1 MSAMAIGLILISTLL
16 HAGWNSMGKKSGT
29 SISFYMWATACGM
42 LIFSPFL
49 LEVWRD
55 VVAMPAKFWWLI
67 LASGICQTVY
77 LVGLAKA
84 YQGGDLSIV
93 YPLARALPVLI
104 VPLLVLG
111 AYGHSLLSIE
121 DIAAMLLIF
130 AGAMVL
136 PVRRWREWH
145 LRAYMTPAVGWAIV
159 AALGTA
165 GYSFTDSAA
174 VHLMREEGF
183 TAFQAGS
190 AFAVVQAGGIVLC
203 MLPVSLLLFKE
214 SLFGTVFNRPG
225 AIRSVAMTGLFI
237 VGTYLLVLI
246 SMSMVTEVSYVV
258 ALRQLSI
265 PIGVAIGVFW
275 LKESVSITRMQGV
288 SMMLIGLI
296 FVSL

>member
-1 MSAMAIGLILISTLL
+1 MAIGLILISTLL
-16 HAGWNSMGKKSGT
+16 HAGWNSIGKRSGT
-29 SISFYMWATACGM
+29 SVSFYMWATACGM
-42 LIFSPFL
+42 VIFSPFL
-49 LEVWRD
+49 FDVWRD
-55 VVAMPAKFWWLI
+55 VLQMPTEFWWLI
-67 LASGICQTVY
+67 VCSGICQTVY

-84 YQGGDLSIV
+84 YQGGDLGMV

-121 DIAAMLLIF
+121 DIVALILIF
-130 AGAMVL
+130 LGAMIL

-145 LRAYMTPAVGWAIV
+145 LRAYMTPTVGWAIV

-174 VHLMREEGF
+174 VHLMREQGF

-190 AFAVVQAGGIVLC
+190 AFAVVQAGGIVIC

-214 SLFGTVFNRPG
+214 SLFGSVFNRPG
-225 AIRSVAMTGLFI
+225 AFRSVAMTGVFI

-265 PIGVAIGVFW
+265 PIGVAIGVLW
-275 LKESVSITRMQGV
+275 LKESLSMTRLQGV
-288 SMMLIGLI
+288 TLMLLGLVL
-296 FVSL
+296 VSL

>member
-16 HAGWNSMGKKSGT
+16 HAGWNSIGKRSGT
-29 SISFYMWATACGM
+29 SVSFYMWATACGM
-42 LIFSPFL
+42 VIFSPFL
-49 LEVWRD
+49 FDVWRD
-55 VVAMPAKFWWLI
+55 VLQMPTEFWWLI
-67 LASGICQTVY
+67 VCSGICQTVY

-84 YQGGDLSIV
+84 YQGGDLSMV

-121 DIAAMLLIF
+121 DIVALILIF
-130 AGAMVL
+130 LGAMIL

-145 LRAYMTPAVGWAIV
+145 LRAYMTPAVGWAVV

-174 VHLMREEGF
+174 VHLMREQGF

-190 AFAVVQAGGIVLC
+190 AFAVVQAGGIVIC

-214 SLFGTVFNRPG
+214 SLFGSVFNRPG
-225 AIRSVAMTGLFI
+225 AFRSVAMTGVFI

-265 PIGVAIGVFW
+265 PIGVAIGVLW
-275 LKESVSITRMQGV
+275 LKESLSLTRLQGV
-288 SMMLIGLI
+288 SVMLLGLI
-296 FVSL
+296 LVSL

>member
-1 MSAMAIGLILISTLL
+1 MSVTAISLILISTIL
-16 HAGWNSMGKKSGT
+16 HASWNSLGKRSGS

-42 LIFSPFL
+42 LIFSPL
-49 LEVWRD
+49 LWDVWRD
-55 VVAMPAKFWWLI
+55 VLQLPAKFWWLI
-67 LASGICQTVY
+67 LASGICQTIY

-84 YQGGDLSIV
+84 YQGGDLSMV

-104 VPLLVLG
+104 VPLLVLI
-111 AYGHSLLSIE
+111 AYGHSLLSVA
-121 DIAAMLLIF
+121 DVTAMLLIF
-130 AGAMVL
+130 LGAMVV

-145 LRAYMTPAVGWAIV
+145 PRAYMTPAVGWAIV

-174 VHLMREEGF
+174 VHLMRDAGF
-183 TAFQAGS
+183 SAFQAGS

-203 MLPVSLLLFKE
+203 MLPVALFVFKE
-214 SLFGTVFNRPG
+214 SLFTSLQQPKGK
-225 AIRSVAMTGLFI
+225 RSVLATGLFI

-265 PIGVAIGVFW
+265 PVGVAIGVLW
-275 LKESVSITRMQGV
+275 LKERLSLSRLQGV

-296 FVSL
+296 LVSL